1 MKRVGFL
8 LSRQRLWGK
17 SAISS
22 SKLRSPVNKIRELLI
37 KWICAFPA
45 EHVWQAF
52 SSIHMGYVYSP
63 DVTKWCS
70 ARQAAFDLAKSL
82 EYRNAWNL
90 WQNVCVGQYWNS
102 LDVPRVLSEA
112 GRFSHLRSALGQS
125 LRLSNKFIVF
135 TVKGLLQRVTCFKK
149 PRHSCHGR
157 SSSLT
162 KHNWNANLHPS
173 VNKTN
178 ANFTALTCVVLKN
191 LNDCKYKSKAHVLRS
206 HMVTQNNLNPVLFVL
221 DNSIFKM

>member
-1 MKRVGFL
+1 MAAKFCSCCVQYKRSTYISRVFL
-8 LSRQRLWGK
+8 KFSG
-17 SAISS
+17 
-22 SKLRSPVNKIRELLI
+22 
-37 KWICAFPA
+37 AF
-45 EHVWQAF
+45 
-52 SSIHMGYVYSP
+52 P

-162 KHNWNANLHPS
+162 KHNFKVCNFSQREGWLGVIMTMTIFHSIPQCVTNYKFRYSAMFCNLRGKETFWPI
-173 VNKTN
+173 
-178 ANFTALTCVVLKN
+178 
-191 LNDCKYKSKAHVLRS
+191 
-206 HMVTQNNLNPVLFVL
+206 Q
-221 DNSIFKM
+221 